1 MNPVAMMRQQ
11 RAEDFQRLVKENE
24 ALALRLKTLEEA
36 GSSCGD
42 AELLKT
48 AEKIHE
54 QSNKELTSESLL
66 LKRWTTFRNK
76 FLSNT
81 SVFVK
86 CSRHALTYSSTIL
99 D

>member
-1 MNPVAMMRQQ
+1 MNPVAMIRQQ
-11 RAEDFQRLVKENE
+11 RAEDYQRLVKENE

-54 QSNKELTSESLL
+54 QSNKELTSESLIIQ
-66 LKRWTTFRNK
+66 RWTTFLYD
-76 FLSNT
+76 F
-81 SVFVK
+81 
-86 CSRHALTYSSTIL
+86 
-99 D
+99 